1 MQYKKIRQIKTMHTL
16 FEGKN
21 AVRDTILDSTLINR
35 LLKGRKDK
43 KSDGIFKLKIS
54 VGDLNFI
61 LT

>member
-1 MQYKKIRQIKTMHTL
+1 MHTL

-35 LLKGRKDK
+35 LLKGRKDQN
-43 KSDGIFKLKIS
+43 SEGIFKLKIS